1 MNLVVKS
8 CLLFLSAGIILSSCS
23 NESDEFESND
33 FKVKITQDNLLVLVN
48 QIGENQD
55 LDRESVDIITSGIT
69 RLSTLKRDT
78 IIGKTIMEIYDIES
92 AFQREQSNATLKTQG
107 ARVDLVLNHDFKFVG
122 LIARDTLDKSLN
134 LVGIEVTNTSKKEIS
149 NVQGTLQF
157 YDANGQI
164 VKTYP
169 VLAKNS
175 LNKETI
181 PVGKTIRFIIP
192 YTHDKNNIRDEMMR
206 NDIKNMR
213 AVWIATMLEFSDG
226 SQISVQAANAIQ
238 K

>member
-1 MNLVVKS
+1 
-8 CLLFLSAGIILSSCS
+8 
-23 NESDEFESND
+23 
-33 FKVKITQDNLLVLVN
+33 
-48 QIGENQD
+48 
-55 LDRESVDIITSGIT
+55 
-69 RLSTLKRDT
+69 
-78 IIGKTIMEIYDIES
+78 
-92 AFQREQSNATLKTQG
+92 
-107 ARVDLVLNHDFKFVG
+107 
-122 LIARDTLDKSLN
+122 
-134 LVGIEVTNTSKKEIS
+134 
-149 NVQGTLQF
+149 
-157 YDANGQI
+157 
-164 VKTYP
+164 
-169 VLAKNS
+169 